1 MAQEA
6 ARQSETGWG
15 MNGTQGAR
23 ERGIHGQLT
32 GSQPER
38 RVPFSHP
45 AMSNGNIRD
54 FDPPTHFPRGG
65 SVFDYLLACRPH
77 QGTQPLE
84 LRIIRSTFRK
94 AKVPRELEEDA
105 AQAIRLAWVMNRV
118 KTDEFEP
125 EQVLQYAY
133 RIAAQAALHERR
145 EIQNIARLPGNGFR
159 KRSDGSRYAPDGVLA
174 PAFSWEDMERF
185 HRTDDGHDEDQ
196 AVHHAQNAESEL
208 HADQGA
214 LVVEHGESALEQS
227 RARFFEEYACRLT
240 TVQYEILQDLASGMA
255 LKEIHSRR
263 HISYIRLLKEISISS
278 SILGVD
284 IAKIELRK
292 K

>member
-1 MAQEA
+1 
-6 ARQSETGWG
+6 
-15 MNGTQGAR
+15 
-23 ERGIHGQLT
+23 
-32 GSQPER
+32 
-38 RVPFSHP
+38 
-45 AMSNGNIRD
+45 MSKANDSVRD
-54 FDPPTHFPRGG
+54 FDPPLRFPIGG
-65 SVFDYLLACRPH
+65 SVFDYLMACRPH

-105 AQAIRLAWVMNRV
+105 AQEIRLAWATNRA

-133 RIAAQAALHERR
+133 SMAAQAALRVRR
-145 EIQNIARLPGNGFR
+145 EIANVARLPGNGFR
-159 KRSDGSRYAPDGVLA
+159 KRADGSRYAPDGVLA
-174 PAFSWEDMERF
+174 PAFSWEDMERY
-185 HRTDDGHDEDQ
+185 HRTDEGHDDDQ
-196 AVHHAQNAESEL
+196 VVRQAQVAPAEL
-208 HADQGA
+208 PTDQDT
-214 LVVEHGESALEQS
+214 LVVESGESAIEQS

-240 TVQYEILQDLASGMA
+240 TVQYDILQDLASGMD

-284 IAKIELRK
+284 ISKIELRK